1 MIKTVENLS
10 NKVIGIG
17 DITILPGEQATVPS
31 SFIGNPIISMYEEAG
46 LIKFI
51 GVTGEHKEAETGDT
65 VNETDE
71 EEKKNAEITAEA
83 AEALKKARLASLEGI
98 TEEDLATLAKE
109 LGISPADCKDNADM
123 LKKVKAALKK

>member
-1 MIKTVENLS
+1 MSKIVENLS

-31 SFIGNPIISMYEEAG
+31 AYASNPVLSIYEVSG
-46 LIKFI
+46 LIKAVNTDD
-51 GVTGEHKEAETGDT
+51 GNGESEIA
-65 VNETDE
+65 DE
-71 EEKKNAEITAEA
+71 GNADQAGEGQDKEITAEA
-83 AEALKKARLASLEGI
+83 AEALRKARLASLEGI

>member
-1 MIKTVENLS
+1 MSKTVENLS

-51 GVTGEHKEAETGDT
+51 GVTGEYKEAETDDT

-83 AEALKKARLASLEGI
+83 AEALRKARLASLEGI
-98 TEEDLATLAKE
+98 TEEDLGALAKE

>member
-1 MIKTVENLS
+1 MSKIVENLS

-51 GVTGEHKEAETGDT
+51 GFTGEHKEAETGDT

-83 AEALKKARLASLEGI
+83 AEALRKARLASLEGI
-98 TEEDLATLAKE
+98 TEEDLGALAKE
-109 LGISPADCKDNADM
+109 LGISPADCKDNADV